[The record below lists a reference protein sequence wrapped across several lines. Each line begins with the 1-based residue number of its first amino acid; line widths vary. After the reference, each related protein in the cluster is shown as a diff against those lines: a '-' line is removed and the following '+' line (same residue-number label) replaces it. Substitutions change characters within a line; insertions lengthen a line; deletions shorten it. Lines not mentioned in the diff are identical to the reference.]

1 MKSRRQKIS
10 ILFVPE
16 GEGRSRN
23 ITLSRGTIRF
33 LLICFVVFLI
43 FILAG
48 SVSYFLLSVKAS
60 RYDMTVV
67 ENLKLIEENRRIVKL
82 AQDLEKLKTFNRQIR
97 KVMGVPLNLDS
108 TVIDTVISEFNSDNI
123 WQTQNFFG
131 LNEPVFSI
139 PVEGVVSRGYSVG
152 IYPRITH
159 QGTDFA
165 CKEGNIVTARRIK
178 KLGFVGEVKTVN
190 TKYIR
195 YLMAKKIIPVIAPV
209 AYDNKKRTLNI
220 NADNVAVAL
229 ACALKADN
237 LIFMTDVPGVL
248 DKDKKVIPSIKI
260 NRIKELIKD
269 KVVTEGMIPKL
280 NSCYKA
286 IKKGVKKVII
296 TNAEN
301 GLLKSYGTTIG

>member
-48 SVSYFLLSVKAS
+48 SVSYFFLSVKAS

-131 LNEPVFSI
+131 LSEPVFSI

-165 CKEGNIVTARRIK
+165 CKEGNIVSAASDGWVVFTGHHYRYGNLLILQHPGDFLTYYGHNKNLLVNLGEKVNSGQPIAVSGNSGLSTAPH
-178 KLGFVGEVKTVN
+178 LHFE
-190 TKYIR
+190 IR
-195 YLMAKKIIPVIAPV
+195 
-209 AYDNKKRTLNI
+209 KRG
-220 NADNVAVAL
+220 AAVDPA
-229 ACALKADN
+229 
-237 LIFMTDVPGVL
+237 VY
-248 DKDKKVIPSIKI
+248 
-260 NRIKELIKD
+260 IKELEQ
-269 KVVTEGMIPKL
+269 VQKL
-280 NSCYKA
+280 
-286 IKKGVKKVII
+286 
-296 TNAEN
+296 EN
-301 GLLKSYGTTIG
+301 DDALGGQGE

>member
-1 MKSRRQKIS
+1 MKIILIKYGGRAIKKSLTRSKILKGISCLQQTDSVIIVHGGGPQITRTLNRLGIKTKFVQGMRYTDKKTLDVVES
-10 ILFVPE
+10 ILCNKV
-16 GEGRSRN
+16 N
-23 ITLSRGTIRF
+23 
-33 LLICFVVFLI
+33 
-43 FILAG
+43 
-48 SVSYFLLSVKAS
+48 K
-60 RYDMTVV
+60 D
-67 ENLKLIEENRRIVKL
+67 IVK
-82 AQDLEKLKTFNRQIR
+82 KLR
-97 KVMGVPLNLDS
+97 KFYPEV
-108 TVIDTVISEFNSDNI
+108 
-123 WQTQNFFG
+123 
-131 LNEPVFSI
+131 
-139 PVEGVVSRGYSVG
+139 VG
-152 IYPRITH
+152 IS
-159 QGTDFA
+159 